1 MRRILVALMASSA
14 VIGLATP
21 AHAGSYGPG
30 SGYTAG
36 PQSGDS
42 FTSHSASPQT
52 GVVSILQHNS
62 RQAAAVHC
70 IGDGPRAT
78 LKVSQPVEGA
88 VTSVTVEYAEA
99 FMTEHPVIDVLV
111 RGTQSGWQGHGAALG
126 PKNGE
131 AGSIN
136 VPLQGDPL
144 VVGEALEVIFG
155 LQVHAGCLP
164 HPTML
169 GLMGSRAVEGGRVVF
184 PSVTVS

>member
-30 SGYTAG
+30 GGYTAG
-36 PQSGDS
+36 PQGGDS
-42 FTSHSASPQT
+42 FTTHSASPQT
-52 GVVSILQHNS
+52 GKVQIFQHNS

-70 IGDGPRAT
+70 LGDGPRAT
-78 LKVSQPVEGA
+78 LKVSQPVSGSES
-88 VTSVTVEYAEA
+88 SVTVEYAEA
-99 FMTEHPVIDVLV
+99 MMTEHPVIDVLV
-111 RGTQSGWQGHGAALG
+111 RGTDSGWQGHGAATG

-131 AGSIN
+131 AGAIN
-136 VPLQGDPL
+136 VPLQGNPL
-144 VVGEALEVIFG
+144 EPGETLEVIFG

-169 GLMGSRAVEGGRVVF
+169 GLAGSRAIEFGDVVF

>member
-14 VIGLATP
+14 VIGLAIP
-21 AHAGSYGPG
+21 AQAGGYGPG
-30 SGYTAG
+30 SGYAAG
-36 PQSGDS
+36 PQGGDQY
-42 FTSHSASPQT
+42 TSHSASPQT
-52 GVVSILQHNS
+52 GVVSIFQHND

-78 LKVSQPVEGA
+78 LKVTEPVAGA
-88 VTSVTVEYAEA
+88 VSSVTVEYAEA

-111 RGTQSGWQGHGAALG
+111 RGTQSGWQGHGNAFG
-126 PKNGE
+126 PKMGE

-144 VVGEALEVIFG
+144 VQGESLEVIFG

-169 GLMGSRAVEGGRVVF
+169 GLFGSRLVEGGRVVF
-184 PSVTVS
+184 PSVTIS

>member
-1 MRRILVALMASSA
+1 MRRILVALVASSA

-21 AHAGSYGPG
+21 ASASSYGPG

-36 PQSGDS
+36 PVSGDS
-42 FTSHSASPQT
+42 STTASAHPDT
-52 GVVSILQHNS
+52 GEVSIFQHNL

-78 LKVSQPVEGA
+78 LKVAELVQGA
-88 VTSVTVEYAEA
+88 VTSVTVEYADA
-99 FMTEHPVIDVLV
+99 LMTEHPVIDVLV
-111 RGTQSGWQGHGAALG
+111 RGTQSGWQGHGAAHG

-131 AGSIN
+131 AGSVN
-136 VPLQGDPL
+136 VPLQGNPL
-144 VVGEALEVIFG
+144 VPGETLEVIFG

-169 GLMGSRAVEGGRVVF
+169 GLFGSRLVEGGRVIF
-184 PSVTVS
+184 PSVTIS

>member
-1 MRRILVALMASSA
+1 MRRILVALVASSA
-14 VIGLATP
+14 VVGLATP
-21 AHAGSYGPG
+21 AQAGSYGPG

-36 PQSGDS
+36 PQNGDS
-42 FTSHSASPQT
+42 STTQSASPET
-52 GVVSILQHNS
+52 GEVQIFQHNT

-78 LKVSQPVEGA
+78 LKVAQPVEGA
-88 VTSVTVEYAEA
+88 VTSVTVEYSEA

-111 RGTQSGWQGHGAALG
+111 RGTESGWQGHGAAHG

-131 AGSIN
+131 AGSIA

-144 VVGEALEVIFG
+144 VPGETLQVIFG

-169 GLMGSRAVEGGRVVF
+169 GLAGSRFVEGARVIF
-184 PSVTVS
+184 PSVTIS